1 MIADLVLLFVFTA
14 LARLLPNSA
23 APRPVE
29 LVGGLVVLSDGSSV
43 PLDWIAP
50 EVQA

>member
-1 MIADLVLLFVFTA
+1 MIADLVLLFVFAA
-14 LARLLPNSA
+14 LARLLPNSV

-29 LVGGLVVLSDGSSV
+29 VFNGRVVLSDGTSV